1 MGCTKCTTE
10 QPGTMAGELQA
21 GQISEAD
28 LLCAAL
34 TELARGEGVVAR
46 ALLCRA
52 LAAVDE
58 SEAGG

>member
-1 MGCTKCTTE
+1 
-10 QPGTMAGELQA
+10 MAGELQA

-34 TELARGEGVVAR
+34 TELARGEGEVAR